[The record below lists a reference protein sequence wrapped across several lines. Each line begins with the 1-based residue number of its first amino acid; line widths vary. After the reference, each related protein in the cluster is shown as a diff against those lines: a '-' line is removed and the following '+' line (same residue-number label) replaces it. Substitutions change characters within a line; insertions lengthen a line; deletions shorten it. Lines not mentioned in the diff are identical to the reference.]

1 MLFEMH
7 FYSFTE
13 CQNMPGSSQI
23 DAPTSLKWCEALS
36 SSFPWIVQVATEGNP
51 GLAQEVE
58 DLIL

>member
-1 MLFEMH
+1 MCLEL
-7 FYSFTE
+7 
-13 CQNMPGSSQI
+13 QI

-36 SSFPWIVQVATEGNP
+36 SSFPWIVQVATKGNQ